1 MSGEFLYRMESV
13 LSLYALPYNA
23 DEPIICFDE
32 KPYQMLEHLEMPLP
46 VRPGHAAKIDYHYKR
61 AGVCQILCAVEP
73 RAGWRYVE
81 VRERKTK
88 IDYAEFMQALADK
101 YPNAKRIHVV
111 QDNLNTHT
119 PGAFYEAFDGQT
131 ARKLTERFVFHHTPV
146 KASWLNIAEIEL
158 ACLSKNCLERRLPD
172 MKTVNTQLHIRVDY
186 RNNQNAKIDW
196 RFDLLVARQKFKK
209 YYKN

>member
-1 MSGEFLYRMESV
+1 MPCQLPATALWLG
-13 LSLYALPYNA
+13 LSL
-23 DEPIICFDE
+23 I
-32 KPYQMLEHLEMPLP
+32 H
-46 VRPGHAAKIDYHYKR
+46 
-61 AGVCQILCAVEP
+61 IL
-73 RAGWRYVE
+73 
-81 VRERKTK
+81 
-88 IDYAEFMQALADK
+88 QALADK

-158 ACLSKNCLERRLPD
+158 ACLSKNCLERRLPN
-172 MKTVNTQLHIRVDY
+172 MKTVNKQLQIRVDY

-196 RFDLLVARQKFKK
+196 RFDLLIARQKFKK